1 MKKYRAKI
9 VIRAN
14 ARGAD
19 LKQLSD
25 EELKNLGWFKET
37 DFEIIEAENIHRA
50 ADILVNRYLPSMKID
65 DPNIEVIF
73 DQDFMGSILA
83 AQTK

>member
-9 VIRAN
+9 IIRAN

-19 LKQLSD
+19 QRQLND
-25 EELKNLGWFKET
+25 DELKNMGWFKET

-50 ADILVNRYLPSMKID
+50 ADVLVNRYLPPTGID
-65 DPNIEVIF
+65 DPNIEVLF
-73 DQDFMGSILA
+73 DQDFMGSIQA
-83 AQTK
+83 ARSK